1 MTAVD
6 DHQTKKRV
14 EARFKSDLDGMLEY
28 FERNPSVRETI
39 TTELLQE
46 HFDTTFD
53 RTKSFTV
60 SAAFAKVLLNA
71 LINRK
76 EYQNDFS
83 VPRFADGLRTNEF
96 LKLMDIYD
104 LYGAV
109 IHHLYTLDTR
119 SALFALQNIFKE
131 NASDVKSFKS
141 NLYTTYIK
149 LLFTLDVDDEDF
161 YQQSEDAFIEEIC
174 QSSED
179 PIGLFVIANL
189 LQQMLIQASLQNR
202 NKTVESG
209 MSKRISRML
218 SFMGKI
224 HQICP
229 GGLPQAIIAAIPATF
244 RSQLGTFLSESSPT
258 SKKRKLSYTIYLQN
272 RNCQNTR
279 TYEPSLKEAWE
290 SVKHKETGLS
300 KHETAFVLICSH
312 LERKIIP
319 TCNKSSSRS
328 LQSKEKYLTA
338 FEELQ
343 TTIRNNDTAKESLIR
358 VKLWCIDVLINSD
371 RFWISVLKIII
382 QFIDVWSRDIVK
394 AGAETV
400 IGSFIAKEKLLEPFS
415 ERLSELVKFYEQSG
429 DKSSLYIIKDAC
441 LIYERSIDCIESPE
455 YLNSIRQLLFNE
467 RLPCF
472 GLAEIWNIRFNEELT
487 LIINQITITE
497 DDDECFTT
505 QSTSKKL
512 VLMSILWP
520 YKVVYQLIKSSISN
534 KNQYKAIIP
543 LLKNLGNICTLT
555 KSSDAL
561 PLIVFADIT
570 SLEALNDS
578 MSKEICKVFKSLFV
592 ENDSHCPVILQD
604 QAKGYMI
611 GTFLSKYVFTDLVVM
626 NTISD
631 TDRSFK
637 DQEAFRLAL
646 YILNAFCEF
655 PPGKEQ
661 DWKTFISQLDYT
673 PVMYSVSSQVGA
685 YFIYLLGLYKQSDG
699 SRPPPRVE
707 IQDKELILK
716 YLERLAIFMQHDND
730 RYGNQPSCSSYDL
743 IQSLESAAD
752 NWGQLLW
759 LDHFP
764 AIAKSKTFRNI
775 SKDGQENG
783 LKDKFSK
790 EGWEYLFKMCLLS
803 TRMTDNMFMVTS
815 TWKENLECLWMHPYE
830 CKVIKEGF
838 QHALHPQNGFSLCP
852 LFPKLIVY
860 FLGALFE
867 TLPSEDVIRRY
878 DYASTGSKYLVHRLT
893 RAGLKQYFSILYAVE
908 LIKDQLRKDYDVAD
922 EMDCYYI
929 SSLIKTIRELV
940 DWSKLCHVQ
949 GTPGYQQLRKLL
961 TQNTSDIECLNYAS
975 YTNDNDAQ
983 GNSIPIIKIY
993 YPLLGE
999 ESISNRSLALLT
1011 ITHLCTLSVEARR
1024 NELISALLSMLVMQ
1038 ITEGLID
1045 ARQQQHFNTMLSN
1058 QTKDRANR
1066 WRKLKR
1072 QKKVMI
1078 YRPILSNEEELAVID
1093 FVRQL
1098 PNADQVLQALELN
1111 GPKPLD
1117 NTKQLYFL

>member
-1 MTAVD
+1 MMTAVD
-6 DHQTKKRV
+6 DHQTKRRV

-28 FERNPSVRETI
+28 FEKNPSVREAI

-76 EYQNDFS
+76 GKSITDIHVHTIDQAYAEYQNDFS

-96 LKLMDIYD
+96 LKLMDMYD

-119 SALFALQNIFKE
+119 SALLALQNIFKE
-131 NASDVKSFKS
+131 NASDVKSFKP

-149 LLFTLDVDDEDF
+149 LLFTLHVDDEDF
-161 YQQSEDAFIEEIC
+161 YQQSEDAFMEEIR
-174 QSSED
+174 QSSKD
-179 PIGLFVIANL
+179 PMGLFVIANL

-202 NKTVESG
+202 NKKVGDG

-224 HQICP
+224 HQVCP

-258 SKKRKLSYTIYLQN
+258 SKKRKLSHTIYLQN

-279 TYEPSLKEAWE
+279 AYESSLKETWE

-300 KHETAFVLICSH
+300 KHETAFVLLCNY

-319 TCNKSSSRS
+319 TFNKSSSRS
-328 LQSKEKYLTA
+328 LQSKGKYLTA
-338 FEELQ
+338 LEELQ
-343 TTIRNNDTAKESLIR
+343 TTIRNNDTAKESLMR
-358 VKLWCIDVLINSD
+358 VKLWCIDVLINND
-371 RFWISVLKIII
+371 RFWISVLKIMI
-382 QFIDVWSRDIVK
+382 QFIDIWSRDIVK

-400 IGSFIAKEKLLEPFS
+400 IGSFIAKEKLLEHFS
-415 ERLSELVKFYEQSG
+415 KHLSGLVKFYEQSG

-472 GLAEIWNIRFNEELT
+472 GLAEIWNIRFSEELT

-512 VLMSILWP
+512 VL
-520 YKVVYQLIKSSISN
+520 
-534 KNQYKAIIP
+534 
-543 LLKNLGNICTLT
+543 
-555 KSSDAL
+555 
-561 PLIVFADIT
+561 
-570 SLEALNDS
+570 
-578 MSKEICKVFKSLFV
+578 
-592 ENDSHCPVILQD
+592 
-604 QAKGYMI
+604 
-611 GTFLSKYVFTDLVVM
+611 
-626 NTISD
+626 
-631 TDRSFK
+631 
-637 DQEAFRLAL
+637 
-646 YILNAFCEF
+646 
-655 PPGKEQ
+655 
-661 DWKTFISQLDYT
+661 
-673 PVMYSVSSQVGA
+673 
-685 YFIYLLGLYKQSDG
+685 
-699 SRPPPRVE
+699 
-707 IQDKELILK
+707 
-716 YLERLAIFMQHDND
+716 HDND

-743 IQSLESAAD
+743 IRSLESAAD

-803 TRMTDNMFMVTS
+803 TRMTDSMFMVTS
-815 TWKENLECLWMHPYE
+815 TWKENLECLWVHPYE
-830 CKVIKEGF
+830 CKIIKEGF

-878 DYASTGSKYLVHRLT
+878 DYANTGSKYLVHRLT
-893 RAGLKQYFSILYAVE
+893 RAGLKQYFSILYTIE

-929 SSLIKTIRELV
+929 SSLIKTIRELA

-983 GNSIPIIKIY
+983 
-993 YPLLGE
+993 GE

-1045 ARQQQHFNTMLSN
+1045 SRQQQHFNTMLSN

-1098 PNADQVLQALELN
+1098 PNADQVLQALGLN

-1117 NTKQLYFL
+1117 NMKQLYFL

>member
-1 MTAVD
+1 MMTAVD

-76 EYQNDFS
+76 GKSTTDIRARTIDQAYAEYQNDFS

-209 MSKRISRML
+209 MR
-218 SFMGKI
+218 
-224 HQICP
+224 
-229 GGLPQAIIAAIPATF
+229 GLPQAIIAAIPATF

>member
-6 DHQTKKRV
+6 DHQTKKRA

-28 FERNPSVRETI
+28 FEKNPSVREAI

-83 VPRFADGLRTNEF
+83 MPRFADGLRTNEF
-96 LKLMDIYD
+96 LKLMDMYD

-119 SALFALQNIFKE
+119 SALLALQNIFKE

-161 YQQSEDAFIEEIC
+161 YQQSEDAFIEEIR
-174 QSSED
+174 QSSKD
-179 PIGLFVIANL
+179 PMGLFVIANL

-202 NKTVESG
+202 NKTVGDG

-229 GGLPQAIIAAIPATF
+229 GGLPQAIIATIPATF

-358 VKLWCIDVLINSD
+358 VKLWCIDVLINND

-534 KNQYKAIIP
+534 KNQYKAIVP
-543 LLKNLGNICTLT
+543 LLKSLGNICTLT

-578 MSKEICKVFKSLFV
+578 MSKEICQTFKSLFV

-611 GTFLSKYVFTDLVVM
+611 GTFLSKYVFTNLVVM

-646 YILNAFCEF
+646 CILNTFCEF

-661 DWKTFISQLDYT
+661 NWKTFISQLDYT
-673 PVMYSVSSQVGA
+673 PIMYSVSSQVGA
-685 YFIYLLGLYKQSDG
+685 YFIYLLGLYKQSD
-699 SRPPPRVE
+699 
-707 IQDKELILK
+707 
-716 YLERLAIFMQHDND
+716 
-730 RYGNQPSCSSYDL
+730 
-743 IQSLESAAD
+743 D

-830 CKVIKEGF
+830 CKIIKEGF

-878 DYASTGSKYLVHRLT
+878 DYANTGSKYLVHRLT
-893 RAGLKQYFSILYAVE
+893 RAGLKQYFSILYTME

-929 SSLIKTIRELV
+929 SSLIKTIRLA

-1045 ARQQQHFNTMLSN
+1045 SRQQQHFNTMLSN

-1098 PNADQVLQALELN
+1098 PNADQVLQALGLN

-1117 NTKQLYFL
+1117 DMKQLYFL